1 MAGKFFSL
9 LLSLI
14 IVLSV
19 GVRAAL
25 AQELFYKGKTIRIV
39 EAYSASGGYDAA
51 VNYLYNRAEPDGL
64 TLGNWNGALSLQQ
77 YLGQKGI
84 EFDAPKF
91 EWIGSPIRPSPICI
105 LSKSS
110 GITTLKEWLNS
121 KKPVKLGGMAP
132 GSGLIRSPPR

>member
-19 GVRAAL
+19 GVKAAL

-39 EAYSASGGYDAA
+39 ENMTGAGGLIA

-64 TLGNWNGALSLQQ
+64 TLGNWGFTYNSLKATRAAQISS
-77 YLGQKGI
+77 LPSGKG
-84 EFDAPKF
+84 K
-91 EWIGSPIRPSPICI
+91 
-105 LSKSS
+105 
-110 GITTLKEWLNS
+110 
-121 KKPVKLGGMAP
+121 
-132 GSGLIRSPPR
+132 